1 MPGGA
6 RTALPARLG
15 WAHWWGAL
23 LAGLQLI
30 LVLLIAS
37 WFLRACAPV
46 KASLNLSVLGPAALP
61 RASSPPDRSAALK
74 ASLDEALAD
83 EKRLKA
89 EFAALDGEFRKKTE
103 SCTQAATPLP
113 AGRWESGDLRVLKG
127 CWLLGRDVRMSH
139 TFVDG
144 RREPIVAKAGRI
156 CFGEDGVGQHEQTT
170 VGAGGEWHCKAPI
183 TAKFWSNGTLVTSQP
198 DVLCDGSPPAKW
210 AATRLA
216 CRRVSDVLAICQAT
230 DKSGRT
236 QVEFRRE
243 P

>member
-1 MPGGA
+1 M
-6 RTALPARLG
+6 PARLG

-23 LAGLQLI
+23 LLGLQLL
-30 LVLLIAS
+30 LVLMIAS
-37 WFLRACAPV
+37 WFLRTCAPV
-46 KASLNLSVLGPAALP
+46 EASVSVSAQQATALP
-61 RASSPPDRSAALK
+61 RASGPPDPTAALK
-74 ASLDEALAD
+74 VSLDQALAD

-89 EFAALDGEFRKKTE
+89 EFAELDVAFRTKAET
-103 SCTQAATPLP
+103 CAQPATPLP
-113 AGRWESGDLRVLKG
+113 AAGWEGGDLRVLKG
-127 CWLLGRDVRMSH
+127 CWLLGRDVRMAH
-139 TFVDG
+139 TFADG
-144 RREPIVAKAGRI
+144 RKEPIVAKAGRI
-156 CFGEDGVGQHEQTT
+156 CFGDDGVGLHEQTT

-210 AATRLA
+210 VATRLA
-216 CRRVSDVLAICQAT
+216 CQRVSDVLAICQAT